1 MHLKKCNLATKHG
14 SLRHSLTTSYD
25 LFLGLFTLPSSVALT
40 YSATLFQSIM
50 ANWYILKPSMGDK
63 FQWHQSAARYGD
75 EVFSSGRSI
84 LKEIVQTGKKRRHL
98 PSSSIHASFKTVVH
112 YMQTTR
118 PNVYESGTIVS
129 VNFLL

>member
-1 MHLKKCNLATKHG
+1 MCNLATKHG
-14 SLRHSLTTSYD
+14 SLRYSLTTSYD
-25 LFLGLFTLPSSVALT
+25 LFFGPVYPSIFCSFNIISYIVPKHQRSL
-40 YSATLFQSIM
+40 

-63 FQWHQSAARYGD
+63 FQWHQRAARYGD
-75 EVFSSGRSI
+75 EVFSSGRNI

-98 PSSSIHASFKTVVH
+98 PSSSIQASFKTVVH

-118 PNVYESGTIVS
+118 PNVYDRATIVS